1 MVIFAILDLMYKL
14 NMELGLHNIKY
25 EKNFDGETLT
35 MLVSNNQEPLGIIQI
50 EKELIDFEDIDF
62 DKVDLD
68 SLLKTVEK
76 DPSYYSQKEPF
87 YQTI

>member
-35 MLVSNNQEPLGIIQI
+35 MLVSNNQEPLGINSNR
-50 EKELIDFEDIDF
+50 KRVNCFEDIDF

-68 SLLKTVEK
+68 SLLKQLKKTLVIIPK
-76 DPSYYSQKEPF
+76 KNLFIKQ
-87 YQTI
+87 